1 MHSKYTCVQ
10 YPYYEP
16 NILFFR
22 SNFTS
27 VLELEYELV
36 EKRVRRYNQALATS
50 ASTRVGIPHIPSPKP
65 FSSFVM
71 QNSSALLIR
80 CS

>member
-1 MHSKYTCVQ
+1 MHSKYMHVQ
-10 YPYYEP
+10 YPYY
-16 NILFFR
+16 LTYFF
-22 SNFTS
+22 FL
-27 VLELEYELV
+27 VLEYELV

>member
-1 MHSKYTCVQ
+1 MHSKYTCTVSIL
-10 YPYYEP
+10 PTS

-27 VLELEYELV
+27 VLEVEYELV

>member
-1 MHSKYTCVQ
+1 MHSKYMHVQ
-10 YPYYEP
+10 YPYY
-16 NILFFR
+16 LTYFFFR

-27 VLELEYELV
+27 VLEYELV

-50 ASTRVGIPHIPSPKP
+50 ASTRVGIPHIPSSPKP